1 MLISKDWKW
10 LVCSGIS
17 ISRKHSLGMDL
28 GVGLTA
34 TGNNSGEG
42 LYLFYILG
50 KEGVVRQHTEHQL
63 RSQWKIP
70 LPRANEWVFFGWVF
84 VDFKN
89 L

>member
-1 MLISKDWKW
+1 MAGLFWNQHLQKAVIRDGP
-10 LVCSGIS
+10 VCGGGAL
-17 ISRKHSLGMDL
+17 R
-28 GVGLTA
+28 A
-34 TGNNSGEG
+34 TVNNSGEG

-50 KEGVVRQHTEHQL
+50 KVGVVRQCIEHQL

-70 LPRANEWVFFGWVF
+70 LPRANEWVFFGWFF